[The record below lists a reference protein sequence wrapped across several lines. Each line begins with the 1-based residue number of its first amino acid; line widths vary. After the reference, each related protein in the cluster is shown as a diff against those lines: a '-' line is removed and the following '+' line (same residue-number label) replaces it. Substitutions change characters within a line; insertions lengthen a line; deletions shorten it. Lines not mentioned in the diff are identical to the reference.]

1 MYTNQA
7 CCVKWDNVKSDTFS
21 VHNGVKQ
28 GGVLSPILFSIYFD
42 TLLHDLST
50 CGHGCYI
57 GNNFMGA
64 FAYADDLV
72 LLSPNLSGLRN
83 MIKVCEQFSLDYD
96 IVFNPS
102 KSKMLLFNTEND
114 FVPLKMKGEVIPIS
128 NGEKHLGNYIGQDCA
143 TIRIEKVIQEL
154 YISTNKL
161 SYNFKYVELDTLYYL
176 FRSYC
181 TSFYGSVLLDYDST
195 LIERL
200 FVAWRKCVRFLLN
213 LPHRTH
219 NILIHQIVHDIPISE
234 QIFKRFITF
243 INSCINGNSVCN
255 LAVKLALHG
264 SNSVICRN
272 INFIC
277 EKYSLDKWHLEQ
289 ASLNNCIYDGDESDD
304 AKACS
309 IREFLSFRNSVPFNS
324 EDYVNLSTIISDLC
338 EQ

>member
-1 MYTNQA
+1 M
-7 CCVKWDNVKSDTFS
+7 
-21 VHNGVKQ
+21 
-28 GGVLSPILFSIYFD
+28 
-42 TLLHDLST
+42 
-50 CGHGCYI
+50 
-57 GNNFMGA
+57 
-64 FAYADDLV
+64 
-72 LLSPNLSGLRN
+72 
-83 MIKVCEQFSLDYD
+83 
-96 IVFNPS
+96 
-102 KSKMLLFNTEND
+102 
-114 FVPLKMKGEVIPIS
+114 
-128 NGEKHLGNYIGQDCA
+128 
-143 TIRIEKVIQEL
+143 
-154 YISTNKL
+154 
-161 SYNFKYVELDTLYYL
+161 